1 MSRFLCILAVMA
13 FAQAASA
20 EERHILLRLMDKPVT
35 LFDWGMAQL
44 DRDIERAARRS
55 SRDWGAHGT

>member
-1 MSRFLCILAVMA
+1 MSRFLCILAIMA

-44 DRDIERAARRS
+44 DRDEFRKTEDVEKELNS
-55 SRDWGAHGT
+55 D